1 LVTAILLAPLT
12 TVCAQANDDER
23 FSASLGI
30 FITDR
35 NSDTKIDGSASNGG
49 TEVDLEGDLGLDP
62 SNTVF
67 RIDAYFKFNERHR
80 IDFSWFDLSREATK
94 QIQRDIEWNDTVFPI
109 DTVLTSDFDL
119 SIYKAAYT
127 WSFLRRD
134 KGFLG
139 ATAGVYVMDFTT
151 KLEGNLIG
159 LREVADITAPL
170 PVIGLRGAYDLSDKW
185 SFRGSAEVFLFE
197 YEEWDGNLFDVYLGL
212 DYQLFKKV
220 ALGIGVNGVAMDL
233 DVSRR
238 FFSGDVD
245 WGYAGALVFLK
256 FDF

>member
-1 LVTAILLAPLT
+1 LT
-12 TVCAQANDDER
+12 TVDAQANDDER
-23 FSASLGI
+23 FSASLGV

-35 NSDTKIDGSASNGG
+35 NSETSIDGSASNEG

-80 IDFSWFDLSREATK
+80 FDFSWFDLSREATK

-109 DTVLTSDFDL
+109 DTTLESNFDL
-119 SIYKAAYT
+119 DIYKAAYT

-134 KGFLG
+134 RGFLG
-139 ATAGVYVMDFTT
+139 ATVGVYVMDFTT
-151 KLEGNLIG
+151 MLEGDLIG

-170 PVIGLRGAYDLSDKW
+170 PVFGLRGEYDLSERW
-185 SFRGSAEVFLFE
+185 SFRGSAEVFVFE
-197 YEEWDGNLFDVYLGL
+197 YEDWDGNLLDVYLGL
-212 DYQLFKKV
+212 DYQLFEKV
-220 ALGIGVNGVAMDL
+220 ALGVGVNGVTMDL
-233 DVSRR
+233 AVSRQ

-245 WGYAGALVFLK
+245 WGYAGALLFLK